1 MRKFQFL
8 MAVIFT
14 AGLVFTTFFVQSASA
29 GALGNGSAATDTLQ
43 IGEIKSIGSKQV
55 TIETRFEKSPK
66 TYTLHL
72 LPECYVMTAKRGK
85 FMKFKELK
93 KGDLIAAYGWQ
104 KGGKWNARRIDVL
117 DTNDYLIKR
126 LTADAKAGSYYKH
139 ER

>member
-14 AGLVFTTFFVQSASA
+14 AGLVFPTFFVQSASA

>member
-14 AGLVFTTFFVQSASA
+14 AGLVFATFFVQSASA